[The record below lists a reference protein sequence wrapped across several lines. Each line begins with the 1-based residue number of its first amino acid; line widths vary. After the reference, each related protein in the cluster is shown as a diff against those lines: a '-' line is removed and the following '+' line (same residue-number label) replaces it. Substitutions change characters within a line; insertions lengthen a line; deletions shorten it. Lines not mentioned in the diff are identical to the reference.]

1 MSASLGP
8 TFRYIRAI
16 TIMTITI
23 TRTRSPAITTTSFG
37 NPNIHSSFHRPPP
50 KPVSKDRG
58 SPNSRRELD
67 PALHV
72 SDALFIARDDDF
84 GSFIDRLAIF
94 GTSACT
100 APQAVERK
108 DDFSGAAFANRH
120 AQGSDCAFKAAFVA
134 AHGLVASGD
143 KLDHESKHAPSGS
156 QTGRSRKHENHKSHQ
171 SLVPGEQVACSSEP
185 GEEGHRR
192 GSVKPGHVR
201 SAPVGRRSSVLPQMK
216 RQTQLEG
223 QVNEIGRASCRERV

>member
-37 NPNIHSSFHRPPP
+37 NPNIHSSFYRPPP
-50 KPVSKDRG
+50 KPVSKDRS
-58 SPNSRRELD
+58 SPNSRGELV

-84 GSFIDRLAIF
+84 GSLIEWLAIF

-120 AQGSDCAFKAAFVA
+120 AQCPDCAFEAAFVA

-143 KLDHESKHAPSGS
+143 ELDHESKHAPSGN
-156 QTGRSRKHENHKSHQ
+156 QTDRCGKHENDKSYQ
-171 SLVPGEQVACSSEP
+171 SRVACEQVTCSSEP

-192 GSVKPGHVR
+192 GSVKPGDVR
-201 SAPVGRRSSVLPQMK
+201 SAPVRRGSSVLPQVK

-223 QVNEIGRASCRERV
+223 QVNVDSAGHE